1 MKNIK
6 PIPTT
11 PIPDGYYEIEWTLEG
26 AILRDK
32 INELIAA
39 LVNKE
44 PDTVPGTEPPRI
56 EELHPDD
63 YAIGSPNGPRI
74 SWTLGE
80 RMIIDKLND
89 IIKKLDK

>member
-11 PIPDGYYEIEWTLEG
+11 PIPDGYYSIEWTIEG

-39 LVNKE
+39 LVNNE
-44 PDTVPGTEPPRI
+44 PDTVSGTEPPQI
-56 EELHPDD
+56 
-63 YAIGSPNGPRI
+63 
-74 SWTLGE
+74 T
-80 RMIIDKLND
+80 K
-89 IIKKLDK
+89 

>member
-11 PIPDGYYEIEWTLEG
+11 PIPDGYYEIEWSIEG

-39 LVNKE
+39 LVKTE
-44 PDTVPGTEPPRI
+44 PDTVPGTEPPQI
-56 EELHPDD
+56 GLFEPDN
-63 YAIGSPNGPRI
+63 YVIGSPNGPKI

>member
-39 LVNKE
+39 LADTE
-44 PDTVPGTEPPRI
+44 PNTVPDIEPPQI
-56 EELHPDD
+56 NDNDNP
-63 YAIGSPNGPRI
+63 
-74 SWTLGE
+74 TT
-80 RMIIDKLND
+80 RM
-89 IIKKLDK
+89 